1 MDIEPLDASFGAI
14 VRDITLVDLNE
25 DAFRSLYN
33 AWLKYGLLIFPGQHL
48 DNDSQIAFTK
58 RFGELEFDIFE
69 LSNVEGDGSVREG
82 SDDDM
87 VKIIKGNMGWHHDS
101 TYMPVQAKGAVFRA
115 DVVPSEGGETGW
127 ADMSAAFEA
136 MNDKMR
142 DRVEGLSAHHSLI
155 YSQLKAGFTQKDQDS
170 EYMGYGLDQE
180 GAPLRPLV
188 KIHPETG
195 RKTLTIGRHAHAIPG
210 LSESES
216 NDLLDELVEFAC
228 QPPRVYH
235 HKWTAGDAVLWDNR
249 CLMHR
254 ACPWN
259 MKERRI
265 MLHSRIAGDPKTEG
279 ALAA

>member
-14 VRDITLVDLNE
+14 VRDITLADLNK
-25 DAFRSLYN
+25 DVFGSLYN
-33 AWLKYGLLIFPGQHL
+33 LWLEYGLLIFPGQHL

-69 LSNVEGDGSVREG
+69 LSNVKDDGSIREG

-155 YSQLKAGFTQKDQDS
+155 YSQLKAGFSQKDEDS

-188 KIHPETG
+188 KVHPETG

-259 MKERRI
+259 MEERRI